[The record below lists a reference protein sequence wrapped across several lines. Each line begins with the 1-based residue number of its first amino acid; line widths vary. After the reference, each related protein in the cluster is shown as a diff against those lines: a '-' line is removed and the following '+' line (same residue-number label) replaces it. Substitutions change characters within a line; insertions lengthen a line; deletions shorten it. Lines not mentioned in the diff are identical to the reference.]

1 MTDKAISP
9 LRRRLIEDMTIR
21 RLSANT
27 QHQYIRHVKNF
38 ADFVGR
44 SLDKATAEDVHR
56 YQLHLGSIGTTIPT
70 VNAGAS
76 ALRFFFKVTL
86 KRRDLA
92 DAVVSVREPRRLPV
106 VLSPEEV
113 ARLLASTTNIKHRAA
128 LSLTYATGLRR
139 SEVVSLRLTDIDS
152 DRMLIRVEQGKAK
165 KDRYVILSPHL
176 LELLREW
183 WRRSPEGMDASG
195 SALAVSR
202 LPRAAHE
209 PTPTAPA
216 RLLGIG
222 TSRHHQ
228 ACWGSYTA
236 AQLRHPSP
244 GAEDRYSDHPGFI
257 GT

>member
-1 MTDKAISP
+1 
-9 LRRRLIEDMTIR
+9 
-21 RLSANT
+21 
-27 QHQYIRHVKNF
+27 
-38 ADFVGR
+38 
-44 SLDKATAEDVHR
+44 
-56 YQLHLGSIGTTIPT
+56 
-70 VNAGAS
+70 
-76 ALRFFFKVTL
+76 
-86 KRRDLA
+86 
-92 DAVVSVREPRRLPV
+92 
-106 VLSPEEV
+106 
-113 ARLLASTTNIKHRAA
+113 ASTTNIKHRAA

-152 DRMLIRVEQGKAK
+152 DRMLIRVEQGKGK

-183 WRRSPEGMDASG
+183 WRVARKKGMDASR
-195 SALAVSR
+195 SAMAVPR

-222 TSRHHQ
+222 ASRHHQ